1 MTERALVAVPRI
13 SVTAIPLFLFLSALL
28 ACDSKDPLALEEVN
42 LAQIVAAAEA
52 ATGIS
57 SPAPARPFQARLSG
71 TMYVLGVCAE
81 GAGIVAQL
89 HGSGTAT
96 HLGHFSLD
104 ATACTSMTP
113 GAGWYGEVT
122 GTLTAANGDQ
132 VVLFLSDT
140 GVTPDGWEIN
150 DFQVA
155 GGTGRF
161 TGAAGEIH
169 QRVRLTTQP
178 DPPNPG
184 LWVSTMEGWI
194 AY

>member
-13 SVTAIPLFLFLSALL
+13 GVTAIPLVLSLAALL

-42 LAQIVAAAEA
+42 PTQIVAAEA
-52 ATGIS
+52 ATGNPS
-57 SPAPARPFQARLSG
+57 LDPVRPFQARLSG
-71 TMYVLGVCAE
+71 SMYVLGVCAE
-81 GAGIVAQL
+81 GAGVVAQL

-96 HLGHFSLD
+96 HLGHFTLD

-132 VVLFLSDT
+132 IALFLSDT
-140 GVTPDGWEIN
+140 GVSPDGWELN
-150 DFQVA
+150 DFQVT

-161 TGAAGEIH
+161 AGAAGEVH
-169 QRVRLTTQP
+169 QRVRLTTLP

-184 LWVSTMEGWI
+184 LWISTMEGWI